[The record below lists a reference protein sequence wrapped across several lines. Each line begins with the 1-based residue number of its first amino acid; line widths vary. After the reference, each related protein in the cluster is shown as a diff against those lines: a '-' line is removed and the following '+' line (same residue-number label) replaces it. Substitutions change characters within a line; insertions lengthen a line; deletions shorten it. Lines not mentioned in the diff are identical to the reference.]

1 MHAALDPSFHAI
13 LDRDGAVVLGTPA
26 FHRWATPPDLDELA
40 RAVRAAARGLAQ
52 QSSRGYAIELTTLS
66 GRGGGAYLVTIR
78 PKRAVP
84 LSRRQLE
91 VAELAA
97 VGATVREIGEA
108 LGISTNT
115 VRQHL
120 KAIYA
125 ELGVANRVE
134 LARVV

>member
-1 MHAALDPSFHAI
+1 MLDPLDEPMHAVLDTSGTLLLATRAFRRWAQSAQLTEI
-13 LDRDGAVVLGTPA
+13 GAVV
-26 FHRWATPPDLDELA
+26 RAT
-40 RAVRAAARGLAQ
+40 ARGVRHESPKDFALQ
-52 QSSRGYAIELTTLS
+52 LTPIS
-66 GRGGGAYLVTIR
+66 GCEGDGYLVIVR
-78 PKRAVP
+78 PRRVSS

-97 VGATVREIGEA
+97 VGATVREIGAA

-120 KAIYA
+120 KAVYA

-134 LARVV
+134 LARAV